1 MALRTLMLR
10 KSLTDAQNRLAA
22 LQQTRDGFVAREE
35 ELAAAIEEAN
45 TPEERS
51 VVEEQVTAFETEQ
64 RENTEAIAAAEEEI
78 RGIEEKIQQAEAA
91 AAEARSRN
99 PGAQTAGREERTTM
113 PNTTEQRTNFF
124 NMTVSQRAAFF
135 AQDEVKSFIQQVRE
149 LGGQKRAVAGVELT
163 IPDNVL
169 GLLRDN
175 MTRYSKILRYVNV
188 KSVKGSARAT
198 VLGTI
203 PEAVWTEQV
212 GATLNE
218 LSFSFHEVEVDGYRI
233 GGYIPI
239 DNAYLEDSDIALGTE
254 IITMLGQAIGLGV
267 DKAIIYGTGT
277 KMPVGIVTRLK
288 ATTAP
293 AWWGDKAGEFTNL
306 STTHILKLDLAG
318 KSGVE
323 FFAALISALGAA
335 DPKYSNGQT
344 VWFMNRTTRL
354 SLMAK
359 AIEFNAS
366 AALVSS
372 VNATMPVIGGDIV
385 ELDFIPDGD
394 IIGGY
399 GSLYLM
405 VERAGA
411 KFGYSDIPF
420 YLQEKTVF
428 KGSARY
434 DGKPVRGEAFVAVS
448 ILNAAVTTEVTFA
461 PDKANEAAAT
471 SEEE

>member
-1 MALRTLMLR
+1 M
-10 KSLTDAQNRLAA
+10 
-22 LQQTRDGFVAREE
+22 
-35 ELAAAIEEAN
+35 
-45 TPEERS
+45 
-51 VVEEQVTAFETEQ
+51 
-64 RENTEAIAAAEEEI
+64 
-78 RGIEEKIQQAEAA
+78 RGGK
-91 AAEARSRN
+91 
-99 PGAQTAGREERTTM
+99 
-113 PNTTEQRTNFF
+113 
-124 NMTVSQRAAFF
+124 
-135 AQDEVKSFIQQVRE
+135 
-149 LGGQKRAVAGVELT
+149 
-163 IPDNVL
+163 
-169 GLLRDN
+169 
-175 MTRYSKILRYVNV
+175 V

-254 IITMLGQAIGLGV
+254 IITMLGQAIGLGI

-344 VWFMNRTTRL
+344 VWLMNRTTRL